1 MEFVSSGVCLSGVC
15 LSGVC
20 HGALIK
26 QNKFKGKNWK
36 GKGKR
41 KKERKEKMGNREG
54 KRGRGKGMYF
64 KLHFWILRLVES
76 KRKYQNS
83 KTFPPFMF
91 EGFEI
96 QSLSGN
102 FFRSKFQD

>member
-54 KRGRGKGMYF
+54 NRGRGKGMYF
-64 KLHFWILRLVES
+64 LRLVES

>member
-1 MEFVSSGVCLSGVC
+1 
-15 LSGVC
+15 
-20 HGALIK
+20 
-26 QNKFKGKNWK
+26 
-36 GKGKR
+36 
-41 KKERKEKMGNREG
+41 MGNREG
-54 KRGRGKGMYF
+54 NRGRGKGMYF
-64 KLHFWILRLVES
+64 LRLVES